1 MRKVPGVLGL
11 QSREAADGQD
21 LGFAICDLCRACP
34 ARVIVLS
41 HWGLEAVLASATI
54 EVEMGGAVAGK
65 ILVVDDE
72 QPIIDVLT
80 YNLERAGYEVVVAWD
95 GEAALELARREDPD
109 LMILDLMLPKLD
121 GIEVCR
127 TLRREAAANQTRD
140 LPIIM
145 LTARD
150 EEIDRVLGL
159 ELGADDYVVKPF
171 SVRELLARVKAV
183 LRRAQQAR
191 QGDDSVLR
199 LGDLIVDKSRYEAHL
214 AGRLLDLTNLEF
226 EVLHA
231 LARQAEH
238 VLTREQLLEQ
248 VWGYAYLGDQ
258 RVVDAVIK
266 RLRAKLREAAPD
278 RELVVTV
285 RGVGYKLEA

>member
-1 MRKVPGVLGL
+1 M
-11 QSREAADGQD
+11 
-21 LGFAICDLCRACP
+21 
-34 ARVIVLS
+34 
-41 HWGLEAVLASATI
+41 SA
-54 EVEMGGAVAGK
+54 K

-80 YNLERAGYEVVVAWD
+80 YNLQRAGYDVIVAWD
-95 GEAALELARREDPD
+95 GAEALALVRRERPA

-127 TLRREAAANQTRD
+127 ALRREAAANQEPD
-140 LPIIM
+140 IPIIM

-171 SVRELLARVKAV
+171 SVRELVARVKAV
-183 LRRAQQAR
+183 LRRVQHVPV
-191 QGDDSVLR
+191 DSNKAIR
-199 LGDLIVDKSRYEAHL
+199 LGDLLVDKSRYEARL
-214 AGRLLDLTNLEF
+214 AGRLLDLTTLEF
-226 EVLHA
+226 EVLHT
-231 LARQAEH
+231 LARQAHH
-238 VLTREQLLEQ
+238 VLSREQLLEQ
-248 VWGYAYLGDQ
+248 VWGYEYLGDQ

-266 RLRAKLREAAPD
+266 RLRAKLRSAAPD

>member
-1 MRKVPGVLGL
+1 M
-11 QSREAADGQD
+11 
-21 LGFAICDLCRACP
+21 
-34 ARVIVLS
+34 
-41 HWGLEAVLASATI
+41 SA
-54 EVEMGGAVAGK
+54 K

-80 YNLERAGYEVVVAWD
+80 YNLERAGYDVIVAWD
-95 GEAALELARREDPD
+95 GAEALALARRERPA

-127 TLRREAAANQTRD
+127 ALRREAAANQEPD
-140 LPIIM
+140 IPIIM

-171 SVRELLARVKAV
+171 SVRELVARVKAV
-183 LRRAQQAR
+183 LRRVQHVPV
-191 QGDDSVLR
+191 DSSKAIR
-199 LGDLIVDKSRYEAHL
+199 LGDLLVDKSRYEARL
-214 AGRLLDLTNLEF
+214 AGRLLDLTTLEF
-226 EVLHA
+226 EVLHT
-231 LARQAEH
+231 LTRQAHH
-238 VLTREQLLEQ
+238 VLSREQLLEQ
-248 VWGYAYLGDQ
+248 VWGYEYLGDQ

-266 RLRAKLREAAPD
+266 RLRAKLRSAAPD
-278 RELVVTV
+278 RELIVTV